1 MSNASSQTTVDI
13 NVIKEWTEKRGGKP
27 AIVKSTHDEEGSGV
41 LRIDFPG
48 FSGEGSLEE
57 VPWEEWYEV
66 FIERKLAFLYQDQT
80 SEGKESRF
88 FKLVSAEK

>member
-1 MSNASSQTTVDI
+1 MSNASSQTTIDI
-13 NVIKEWTEKRGGKP
+13 NEIKEWAEKRGGKP
-27 AIVKSTHDEEGSGV
+27 SIVRSTHEEEGSGV

-48 FSGEGSLEE
+48 YSGQNSLEE
-57 VPWEEWYEV
+57 ISWEEWYDI

-88 FKLVSAEK
+88 FKLISAEK